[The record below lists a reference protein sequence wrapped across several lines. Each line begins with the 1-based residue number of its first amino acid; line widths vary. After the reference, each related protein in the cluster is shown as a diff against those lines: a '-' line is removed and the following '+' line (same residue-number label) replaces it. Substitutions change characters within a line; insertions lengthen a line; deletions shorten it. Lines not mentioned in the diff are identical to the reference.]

1 MNNRI
6 LPLGSVVKLNNGDET
21 ELLIVVRAALVKEN
35 GTEVY
40 YDYGA
45 VLIPQGL
52 LSAEEV
58 YFFNKENIKEVVF
71 RGYENFNEQI
81 YADTY
86 DEMIKS
92 TNILKGEV

>member
-6 LPLGSVVKLNNGDET
+6 LPLGSVVKLHNGDET

-52 LSAEEV
+52 FSAEEV
-58 YFFNKENIKEVVF
+58 YFFNKDNIKEVVF

-92 TNILKGEV
+92 TNIRKGEV

>member
-6 LPLGSVVKLNNGDET
+6 LPLGSVVKLHNGDET

-45 VLIPQGL
+45 VLIP
-52 LSAEEV
+52 
-58 YFFNKENIKEVVF
+58 
-71 RGYENFNEQI
+71 
-81 YADTY
+81 
-86 DEMIKS
+86 
-92 TNILKGEV
+92 